1 MANSSRNIKVTELDF
16 DEIKKN
22 LKTYLKGQNQF
33 SDYNFEGSGLS
44 ILLDVL
50 AYNTH
55 YNALYYNLSVNEMFL
70 DSAVKRSSVV
80 SLAKSLGYTP
90 SSSIASRATIDI
102 AVSNVSGN
110 PTTLTIPVGTAF
122 SSNFS
127 GTNYNFL
134 TDSAITVSR
143 SATNTY
149 TFLNVRLVEGT
160 LLNRTFTA
168 VTNGSYVINNPRV
181 DTSTFKINIQEVAGS
196 AASTVY
202 TPSTNFASLLPSSRV
217 YFLKENDDGNY
228 EISFG
233 DGLLGFSPAN
243 GAIIQIEY
251 FSCNETEPNGT
262 TTFSYTGSV
271 FTNTANVSIVTKA
284 IAAGG
289 SVPESVDSIKFNAPK
304 SFTSQNR
311 AVTAEDYKT
320 IIPKFYSNVDAIS
333 VWGGEENDPPIYGK
347 AYICIKPK
355 TGDTL
360 TLTTKQIIIK
370 DIIKGKSLVSIIPEI
385 VDPDILNIVVNSV
398 VYYNPKLTTRSAD
411 TMKSIVIDVIKNFN
425 TANLNRFD
433 SVFRESALSTLI
445 DTSESSIVSNIT
457 KIKLKYRLTP
467 SFNINTKYTFS
478 LNNPVYRPTAIQNAA
493 VSLTSS
499 GFKIAGNTDTHYIED
514 NAIGNLRLFYLTS
527 ANIKVYTP
535 SYIGSIN
542 YSTGKVIIDSINVIT
557 QAGSDGKITFTV
569 EPASYDVISVRNQL
583 AFISEQD
590 IEVNVVSDKIASGE
604 SVSGKDFIFTNSR

>member
-1 MANSSRNIKVTELDF
+1 MAETSRNIKVTELDF

-22 LKTYLKGQNQF
+22 IKTYLKAQNAF

-90 SSSIASRATIDI
+90 SSSIASRALVDI
-102 AVSNVSGN
+102 VISNVSGN
-110 PTTLTIPVGTAF
+110 PTTLTIPAGTSF

-127 GTNYNFL
+127 GSNFNFS

-143 SATNTY
+143 SVTNTY
-149 TFLNVRLVEGT
+149 SFLNIPIIEGRLLQKTYSMV
-160 LLNRTFTA
+160 N
-168 VTNGSYVINNPRV
+168 NGSYTIPNLKV
-181 DTSTFKINIQEVAGS
+181 DTSTIKVNVQEVAGS
-196 AASTVY
+196 AANTVY
-202 TPSTNFASLLPSSRV
+202 TLADNFASLTPSSRV

-228 EISFG
+228 VISFG
-233 DGLLGFSPAN
+233 DGLLGFAPAN
-243 GAIIQIEY
+243 GANILIDY
-251 FSCNETEPNGT
+251 FVCSESEPNGT
-262 TTFSYTGSV
+262 STFTYTGNA
-271 FTNTANVSIVTKA
+271 FTNTANISIVTKS

-289 SVPESVDSIKFNAPK
+289 SVPESIDSIKYNAPK
-304 SFTSQNR
+304 NFTAQNR

-320 IIPKFYSNVDAIS
+320 LIPKFYNNVDAIS

-360 TLTTKQIIIK
+360 TQSTKQIIIK
-370 DIIKGKSLVSIIPEI
+370 DIIKSKSLVSIIPEI
-385 VDPDILNIVVNSV
+385 VDPDILYISVNSN

-411 TMKSIVIDVIKNFN
+411 TIKSIVIDIIKNYN
-425 TANLNRFD
+425 TGNLNKFD
-433 SVFRESALSTLI
+433 AVFRESALSTLI

-457 KIKLKYRLTP
+457 KIQLKYLLTP
-467 SFNINTKYTFS
+467 QLNTNTKYTFS
-478 LNNPVYRPTAIQNAA
+478 LNNPIYRPTSTQNASI
-493 VSLTSS
+493 SLSSS
-499 GFKIAGNTDTHYIED
+499 GFKIAGSTDTYYIED
-514 NAIGNLRLFYLTS
+514 NAIGNLRLFYLT
-527 ANIKVYTP
+527 ATNVKIYTP
-535 SYIGSIN
+535 SYIGTVY
-542 YSTGKVIIDSINVIT
+542 YSTGKISIDSINIT
-557 QAGSDGKITFTV
+557 QGDTNGKITFRV
-569 EPASYDVISVRNQL
+569 EPASYDVISVRSQL
-583 AFISEQD
+583 AFIREQD
-590 IEVNVVSDKIASGE
+590 IEVNIISDKIASGE

>member
-1 MANSSRNIKVTELDF
+1 MSNSSRNIKVTELDF

-22 LKTYLKGQNQF
+22 LKTYLKAQNQF
-33 SDYNFEGSGLS
+33 TDFNFEGSGLS
-44 ILLDVL
+44 VLLDVL

-80 SLAKSLGYTP
+80 SLAKTLGYTP

-102 AVSNVSGN
+102 VVSNVSGN
-110 PTTLTIPVGTAF
+110 PTTLTLPTATAF
-122 SSNFS
+122 TSNFS

-134 TDSAITVSR
+134 TDSATTVSR
-143 SATNTY
+143 SVTNTY
-149 TFLNVRLVEGT
+149 TFLNIRLTEGR
-160 LLNRTFTA
+160 LLNRTFSA
-168 VTNGSYVINNPRV
+168 VNNGSYIINNPRV
-181 DTSTFKINIQEVAGS
+181 DTSTFKVNVQEVAGS
-196 AASTVY
+196 AANTVY
-202 TPSTNFASLLPSSRV
+202 NLSTNFASLLPSSRV

-233 DGLLGFSPAN
+233 DGLLGFAPSN

-251 FSCNETEPNGT
+251 FSCTEEEPNGT
-262 TTFSYTGSV
+262 TTFSYTGNA

-284 IAAGG
+284 IASGG
-289 SVPESVDSIKFNAPK
+289 SIPESIDSIKFNAPK

-320 IIPKFYSNVDAIS
+320 IIPKFYPNVDAIS

-360 TLTTKQIIIK
+360 TQTTKDIIIK
-370 DIIKGKSLVSIIPEI
+370 DVIKGKSLVSIIPEI
-385 VDPDILNIVVNSV
+385 VDPDILNIVVKTV
-398 VYYNPKLTTRSAD
+398 AYYNPKLTTRSSD
-411 TMKSIVIDVIKNFN
+411 TIKSIIVDTIKNYN
-425 TANLNRFD
+425 TANLNKFD

-457 KIKLKYRLTP
+457 KIQLKYRLKP
-467 SFNINTKYTFS
+467 SFNVNTKYIFS
-478 LNNPVYRPTAIQNAA
+478 LNNPVFRPTSIQNAGI
-493 VSLTSS
+493 SLTSS
-499 GFKIAGNTDTHYIED
+499 GFKIAGSTDTHYIED
-514 NAIGNLRLFYLTS
+514 NAAGNLRLFYLTP

-535 SYIGSIN
+535 SYIGTIS
-542 YSTGKVIIDSINVIT
+542 YATGKIVIDSITVIT
-557 QAGSDGKITFTV
+557 QAGNDGRITFTV

-583 AFISEQD
+583 AFINEQD
-590 IEVNVVSDKIASGE
+590 IEVNVISDKIASGE
-604 SVSGKDFIFTNSR
+604 SSSGKDFIFTNSR

>member
-1 MANSSRNIKVTELDF
+1 MSETSRNIKVTELDF

-22 LKTYLKGQNQF
+22 IKTYLKAQNAF

-90 SSSIASRATIDI
+90 SSSIASRALIDVI
-102 AVSNVSGN
+102 ISNVSGN
-110 PTTLTIPVGTAF
+110 PTTLTIPAGTSF

-127 GTNYNFL
+127 GSNFNFS
-134 TDSAITVSR
+134 TDSAFTVSR
-143 SATNTY
+143 SVTNTY
-149 TFLNVRLVEGT
+149 SFLNIPIIEGRLLQKT
-160 LLNRTFTA
+160 YSM
-168 VTNGSYVINNPRV
+168 VTNGTYTIPNLKLDS
-181 DTSTFKINIQEVAGS
+181 S
-196 AASTVY
+196 AANTVY
-202 TPSTNFASLLPSSRV
+202 ALADNFATLTPSSRV

-228 EISFG
+228 VISFG
-233 DGLLGFSPAN
+233 DGLLGFAPAN
-243 GAIIQIEY
+243 GANILIDY
-251 FSCNETEPNGT
+251 FVCSESEPNGT
-262 TTFSYTGSV
+262 STFTYTGNA
-271 FTNTANVSIVTKA
+271 FTNTANVSIVTKS

-289 SVPESVDSIKFNAPK
+289 SIPESIDSIKYNAPK

-320 IIPKFYSNVDAIS
+320 LIPKFYNNVDAIS

-360 TLTTKQIIIK
+360 TLSTKQIIIK

-385 VDPDILNIVVNSV
+385 VDPDILYISVNTN

-411 TMKSIVIDVIKNFN
+411 TIKSIVFDIIKNYN
-425 TANLNRFD
+425 TGNLNKFD
-433 SVFRESALSTLI
+433 AVFRESALSTLI

-457 KIKLKYRLTP
+457 KIQLKYLLTP
-467 SFNINTKYTFS
+467 QFNTNTKYTFS
-478 LNNPVYRPTAIQNAA
+478 LNNPIYRPTSTQNASI
-493 VSLTSS
+493 SLSTS
-499 GFKIAGNTDTHYIED
+499 GFKIAGSTDTYYIED
-514 NAIGNLRLFYLTS
+514 NAIGNLRLFYLTA
-527 ANIKVYTP
+527 ANVKIYTP
-535 SYIGSIN
+535 SYIGTVN
-542 YSTGKVIIDSINVIT
+542 YATGKISIDSINIT
-557 QAGSDGKITFTV
+557 QGDTNGKITFRI

-583 AFISEQD
+583 AFIREQD
-590 IEVNVVSDKIASGE
+590 IEVNIISDKIASGE

>member
-1 MANSSRNIKVTELDF
+1 MAETSRNIKVTELDF

-22 LKTYLKGQNQF
+22 IKTYLKAQNAF

-90 SSSIASRATIDI
+90 SSSIASRALIDVI
-102 AVSNVSGN
+102 ISNVSGN
-110 PTTLTIPVGTAF
+110 PTTLTIPSGTSF

-127 GTNYNFL
+127 GSNFNFS

-143 SATNTY
+143 SVTNTY
-149 TFLNVRLVEGT
+149 SFLNVPITEGRLLQKT
-160 LLNRTFTA
+160 YSM
-168 VTNGSYVINNPRV
+168 VTNGSYTVPNAKV
-181 DTSTFKINIQEVAGS
+181 DTSTIKVNVQEVAGS
-196 AASTVY
+196 AANTVY
-202 TPSTNFASLLPSSRV
+202 ILADNFATLTPSSRV

-228 EISFG
+228 VISFG
-233 DGLLGFSPAN
+233 DGLLGFAPAN
-243 GAIIQIEY
+243 GANILIDY
-251 FSCNETEPNGT
+251 FVCSESEPNGT
-262 TTFSYTGSV
+262 STFTYTGNA

-284 IAAGG
+284 IASGG
-289 SVPESVDSIKFNAPK
+289 SIPESIDSIKYNAPK

-320 IIPKFYSNVDAIS
+320 LIPKFYNNVDAIS

-360 TLTTKQIIIK
+360 TLSTKQVIIK

-385 VDPDILNIVVNSV
+385 VDPDILYISINSN

-411 TMKSIVIDVIKNFN
+411 TIKSIVIDAIKTYN
-425 TANLNRFD
+425 TGNLNKFD
-433 SVFRESALSTLI
+433 AVFRESALSTLI

-457 KIKLKYRLTP
+457 KIQLKYLLTP
-467 SFNINTKYTFS
+467 QFNTNTKYTFS
-478 LNNPVYRPTAIQNAA
+478 LNNPIYRPTSTQNASI
-493 VSLTSS
+493 SLSSS
-499 GFKIAGNTDTHYIED
+499 GFKIAGSTDTYYIED
-514 NAIGNLRLFYLTS
+514 NAIGNLRLFYLTA
-527 ANIKVYTP
+527 ANVKIYTP
-535 SYIGSIN
+535 SYIGTVN
-542 YSTGKVIIDSINVIT
+542 YATGKISIDSINIT
-557 QAGSDGKITFTV
+557 QGDNNGKITFRV

-583 AFISEQD
+583 AFIREQD
-590 IEVNVVSDKIASGE
+590 IEVNIISDKIASGE

>member
-1 MANSSRNIKVTELDF
+1 MAETSRNIKVTELDF

-22 LKTYLKGQNQF
+22 IKTYLKAQNAF

-90 SSSIASRATIDI
+90 SSSIASRALIDVI
-102 AVSNVSGN
+102 ISNVSGN
-110 PTTLTIPVGTAF
+110 PTTLTIPSGTSF

-127 GTNYNFL
+127 GSNFNFS

-143 SATNTY
+143 SVTNTY
-149 TFLNVRLVEGT
+149 SFLNVPIIEGRLLQKT
-160 LLNRTFTA
+160 YSM
-168 VTNGSYVINNPRV
+168 VTNGSYTVPNAKV
-181 DTSTFKINIQEVAGS
+181 DTSTIKVNVQEVAGS
-196 AASTVY
+196 AANTVY
-202 TPSTNFASLLPSSRV
+202 ILADNFATLTPSSRV

-228 EISFG
+228 VISFG
-233 DGLLGFSPAN
+233 DGLLGFAPAN
-243 GAIIQIEY
+243 GANILIDY
-251 FSCNETEPNGT
+251 FVCSESEPNGT
-262 TTFSYTGSV
+262 STFTYTGNA

-284 IAAGG
+284 IASGG
-289 SVPESVDSIKFNAPK
+289 SIPESIDSIKYNAPK

-320 IIPKFYSNVDAIS
+320 LIPKFYNNVDAIS

-360 TLTTKQIIIK
+360 TLSTKQVIIK

-385 VDPDILNIVVNSV
+385 VDPDILYISINSN

-411 TMKSIVIDVIKNFN
+411 TIKSIVIDAIKTYN
-425 TANLNRFD
+425 TGNLNKFD
-433 SVFRESALSTLI
+433 AVFRESALSTLI

-457 KIKLKYRLTP
+457 KIQLKYLLTP
-467 SFNINTKYTFS
+467 QFNTNTKYTFS
-478 LNNPVYRPTAIQNAA
+478 LNNPIYRPTSTQNASI
-493 VSLTSS
+493 SLSSS
-499 GFKIAGNTDTHYIED
+499 GFKIAGSTDTYYIED
-514 NAIGNLRLFYLTS
+514 NAIGNLRLFYLTA
-527 ANIKVYTP
+527 ANVKIYTP
-535 SYIGSIN
+535 SYIGTVN
-542 YSTGKVIIDSINVIT
+542 YATGKISIDSINIT
-557 QAGSDGKITFTV
+557 QGDNNGKITFRV

-583 AFISEQD
+583 AFIREQD
-590 IEVNVVSDKIASGE
+590 IEVNIISDKIASGE